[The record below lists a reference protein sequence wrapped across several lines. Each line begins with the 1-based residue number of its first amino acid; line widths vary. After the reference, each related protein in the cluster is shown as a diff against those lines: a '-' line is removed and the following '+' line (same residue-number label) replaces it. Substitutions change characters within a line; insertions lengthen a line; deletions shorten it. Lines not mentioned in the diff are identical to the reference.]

1 MCPTARDV
9 TMAPCSVR
17 AIDLLTAEEIH
28 KTHVDDLTAF
38 DLLLRLRPEFVR
50 PRLTVDGLRL
60 GPPGLLIN
68 GAPTAGLNELRYIPA
83 ARIQEVRFVRAMDA
97 AIYGSRF
104 PTGVVLV
111 SLR

>member
-1 MCPTARDV
+1 
-9 TMAPCSVR
+9 MAPCSVR
-17 AIDLLTAEEIH
+17 AIDLLTAEEIQR
-28 KTHVDDLTAF
+28 TSVDGLTAF

-68 GAPTAGLNELRYIPA
+68 GAPSAGLDELRNISA
-83 ARIQEVRFVRAMDA
+83 ARIQEVRFVRATEA

-104 PTGVVLV
+104 PSGVVLV